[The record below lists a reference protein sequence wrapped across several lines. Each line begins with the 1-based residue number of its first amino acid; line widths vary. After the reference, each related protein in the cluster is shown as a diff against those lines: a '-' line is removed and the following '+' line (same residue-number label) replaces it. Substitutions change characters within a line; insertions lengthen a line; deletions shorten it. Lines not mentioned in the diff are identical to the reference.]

1 MLMCGSVEI
10 ALIPYMKHRA
20 KYVYFQQ
27 DYNAYKFLYSH
38 NIILKFQLQEE
49 QMGSSKSSGNQS
61 NHDEVLEKTELKMR
75 LGVKESEELI

>member
-27 DYNAYKFLYSH
+27 EYNAYKFLYSH

-49 QMGSSKSSGNQS
+49 
-61 NHDEVLEKTELKMR
+61 
-75 LGVKESEELI
+75 